1 MKSKRRVRNRT
12 KVRFWPRRET
22 LKDIIAEEQ
31 AKRDPINLSDFVLTD
46 AMKEVL
52 RLGTSFA
59 PTPTRPIDPYH
70 LYVDFQRWADNLIIN
85 LTNLIRI
92 RGMILSRNHGISPQT
107 CLTDR
112 PRMLMMQ
119 QKHSFLSVMKAYLT
133 QIIEEKLMT
142 ILPQFKGMHWRNW
155 WILFRIMESSW
166 GLKTRAQDLCLTRS
180 QIMMLHCWRISMM
193 LTARYDKLDNNPLPH
208 IIARWKP
215 LQRDGMMNWMTFI
228 QISGTGSQV

>member
-70 LYVDFQRWADNLIIN
+70 LYVDFQRWADNLIIY

-142 ILPQFKGMHWRNW
+142 ILPQFMGMHWRNW
-155 WILFRIMESSW
+155 WILFRIMESQEDQW
-166 GLKTRAQDLCLTRS
+166 TLND
-180 QIMMLHCWRISMM
+180 
-193 LTARYDKLDNNPLPH
+193 
-208 IIARWKP
+208 
-215 LQRDGMMNWMTFI
+215 F
-228 QISGTGSQV
+228 

>member
-1 MKSKRRVRNRT
+1 
-12 KVRFWPRRET
+12 
-22 LKDIIAEEQ
+22 
-31 AKRDPINLSDFVLTD
+31 
-46 AMKEVL
+46 MKEVL

-142 ILPQFKGMHWRNW
+142 ILPQFMGMH
-155 WILFRIMESSW
+155 
-166 GLKTRAQDLCLTRS
+166 
-180 QIMMLHCWRISMM
+180 
-193 LTARYDKLDNNPLPH
+193 
-208 IIARWKP
+208 
-215 LQRDGMMNWMTFI
+215 
-228 QISGTGSQV
+228 

>member
-70 LYVDFQRWADNLIIN
+70 LYVDFQRWADNLIIH

-92 RGMILSRNHGISPQT
+92 RGMILSRSHGTSPQT
-107 CLTDR
+107 DG
-112 PRMLMMQ
+112 PREQMMRL
-119 QKHSFLSVMKAYLT
+119 KHSFLSVTSSYLIRT
-133 QIIEEKLMT
+133 IVDVLMT
-142 ILPQFKGMHWRNW
+142 ILQRN
-155 WILFRIMESSW
+155 R
-166 GLKTRAQDLCLTRS
+166 G
-180 QIMMLHCWRISMM
+180 
-193 LTARYDKLDNNPLPH
+193 
-208 IIARWKP
+208 
-215 LQRDGMMNWMTFI
+215 
-228 QISGTGSQV
+228 